1 MDLGIA
7 GRRAIVCAASKG
19 LGYAVAEHLAAAGV
33 HLTINARNE
42 ATLQDAADRLA
53 ICYGVDINFV
63 AADITTREGRRAVM
77 EVEPAPDI
85 LINNAGGPPPGNWAD
100 WDEGDWLA
108 AINAN
113 MLTPIMMMK
122 SLLPGMIGRK
132 WGRVVNITSA
142 AVKSPIP
149 DLGLSNAA
157 RCGLTG
163 FVAGTARQVARH
175 GVIINN
181 LLPGPHETDRLRGRM
196 KREASQRDITVAQAA
211 EAVAKSIPAGHV
223 GRPSDFGATAA
234 FLCSEHAG
242 FMVAQN
248 VLLDGGA
255 FNSTM

>member
-7 GRRAIVCAASKG
+7 DRRAIVCAASKG

-33 HLTINARNE
+33 HLTINARNAE
-42 ATLQDAADRLA
+42 VLQDAADRLT
-53 ICYGVDINFV
+53 ICYGVEVKVV
-63 AADITTREGRRAVM
+63 AADITTREGRQAVL
-77 EVEPAPDI
+77 EAEPAPDI
-85 LINNAGGPPPGNWAD
+85 LINNAGGPPSGVWSD
-100 WDEGDWLA
+100 WDEADWLA
-108 AINAN
+108 AINGN

-122 SLLPGMIGRK
+122 SVLPGMIGRK

-142 AVKSPIP
+142 AVKNPIP

-163 FVAGTARQVARH
+163 FVAGTARQAASD

-181 LLPGPHETDRLRGRM
+181 LLPGMHKTDRLKGRIG
-196 KREASQRDITVAQAA
+196 KDADRLGISVEEAEREL
-211 EAVAKSIPAGHV
+211 AKSVPAGHI
-223 GRPSDFGATAA
+223 GRPGDFGATAA

>member
-7 GRRAIVCAASKG
+7 DRRAIVCAASKG

-42 ATLQDAADRLA
+42 DDLRDAADRLA
-53 ICYGVDINFV
+53 ICYGVDVSYV
-63 AADITTREGRRAVM
+63 AADITTREGRQAVL

-85 LINNAGGPPPGNWAD
+85 LINNAGGPPSGIWSD
-100 WDEGDWLA
+100 WTEADWLA
-108 AINAN
+108 ALNGN
-113 MLTPIMMMK
+113 MLTPIMLMK
-122 SLLPGMIGRK
+122 SVLPGMIERK
-132 WGRVVNITSA
+132 WGRIVNITSA

-163 FVAGTARQVARH
+163 FVGGTARQVAGH

-181 LLPGPHETDRLRGRM
+181 LLPGMHETDRLRGRIE
-196 KREASQRDITVAQAA
+196 KEAARRGITPKEVAGNL
-211 EAVAKSIPAGHV
+211 AKTVPAGHL

-234 FLCSEHAG
+234 FLCSQHAG